1 LSNSLPISSAI
12 PDDQPVRGGSFWTYF
27 TWCLPVSLLACAWLI
42 SAYDIPIARFFQS
55 GIVPGFLREVVENT
69 EPFGHG
75 IGVVILM
82 GTCAIVHRERS
93 RTYVYAGAIALG
105 AGLCTNV
112 LKFAIGRSR
121 PRDLDLASYNL
132 TETFSGWFPY
142 LNGITT
148 SQSFPSGHTTVAWA
162 LAAIFCHLH
171 PHARMYFI
179 GLAMFVGYGRV
190 QCSAHFPSDVFV
202 GAALGWTVA
211 TIAARKLPNVFETQ
225 IQKQKSD
232 SVTNTLPQAQAA

>member
-1 LSNSLPISSAI
+1 MSKILHISNKDAGENHVSN
-12 PDDQPVRGGSFWTYF
+12 GSVWTYF
-27 TWCLPVSLLACAWLI
+27 TWCLPVGLLACAWL
-42 SAYDIPIARFFQS
+42 SLSYDIPVSRFFQS
-55 GIVPGFLREVVENT
+55 GQIPGFLREIVENT

-82 GTCAIVHRERS
+82 MTCAIVHRERS
-93 RTYVYAGAIALG
+93 GSYVYAGAIALG

-112 LKFAIGRSR
+112 LKFGIGRSR
-121 PRDLDLASYNL
+121 PRDLDLANL
-132 TETFSGWFPY
+132 NLSETFSGWFPY
-142 LNGITT
+142 LNGVTT

-162 LAAIFCHLH
+162 LAAVFCHLH

-190 QCSAHFPSDVFV
+190 QCSAHFPSDVLV

-211 TIAARKLPNVFETQ
+211 SVAVRRLPVAFENHNQKKTSNITTQ
-225 IQKQKSD
+225 NS
-232 SVTNTLPQAQAA
+232 PQAQAA